1 MNNQTI
7 VLESQLM
14 DVTKAGSS
22 AIKLNS
28 YGDSK
33 QKISIAVA
41 SDEELN
47 NILPE
52 NYLDYFSKMR
62 VKTIGELFT
71 LVDKV
76 FNDHKMDSTT
86 IYLYFYTHLTW
97 YKITMQDFIN
107 IAEADVLNYY
117 KEFLASYFNAKVL
130 IKQ

>member
-52 NYLDYFSKMR
+52 NYLDYFNKMR
-62 VKTIGELFT
+62 IKTIGELFT

-76 FNDHKMDSTT
+76 FNDHKMDSKT

-97 YKITMQDFIN
+97 YKITMKDFIN
-107 IAEADVLNYY
+107 ISEADVLNYY

-130 IKQ
+130 IK